1 MQGSRPSEGPNLQAS
16 ASSRLPSGPARLLAS
31 ALRLAFSLLY
41 NQMAWTYEA
50 VAWAVSLGQWSSWRR
65 CAVRFLRPG
74 TVLEI
79 GHGTGAL
86 AHDLAEQ
93 GWHLIALD
101 PSPSMSRIA
110 RRRLGQDRRPDHRA
124 SKVLLLR
131 ASATGLPFA
140 GGVFDNLV
148 STFPTEYVFQEKAI
162 REAQRVM
169 RAGGRWVIIPLA
181 RLAPHGILRRLLA
194 RLFQVTG
201 QSPAWDEPLRG
212 ILRSYHFEV
221 QQEVLALPRSYVHVT
236 IATKSGRM
244 EDRR

>member
-1 MQGSRPSEGPNLQAS
+1 LF
-16 ASSRLPSGPARLLAS
+16 AS

-41 NQMAWTYEA
+41 NQFAWTYEA

-65 CAVRFLRPG
+65 CAVRFLSPG

-86 AHDLAEQ
+86 ARDLAEQ

-110 RRRLGQDRRPDHRA
+110 RRRLSQDRPPDHRG
-124 SKVLLLR
+124 SHVLLLR
-131 ASATGLPFA
+131 ASASGLPFA
-140 GGVFDNLV
+140 GGIFDNLV
-148 STFPTEYVFQEKAI
+148 STFPTEYIFQEEAI
-162 REAQRVM
+162 REARRVM

-181 RLAPHGILRRLLA
+181 QLAPHGILRRLLA
-194 RLFQVTG
+194 RLFKVTG
-201 QSPAWDEPLRG
+201 QSPAWDEPLRV
-212 ILRSYHFEV
+212 ILRSNHFEV

-236 IATKSGRM
+236 IATKRGWMDDSR
-244 EDRR
+244 